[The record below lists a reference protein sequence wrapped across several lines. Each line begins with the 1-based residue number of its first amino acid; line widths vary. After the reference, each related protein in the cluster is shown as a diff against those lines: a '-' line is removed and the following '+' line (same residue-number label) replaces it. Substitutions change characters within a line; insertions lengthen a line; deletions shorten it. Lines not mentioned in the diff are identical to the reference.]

1 MRPYLFGTAVAAA
14 WLTASR
20 LHRLQSCDSLV
31 FSLASLY
38 EWDPFFWEQ
47 DRVGLLLPLL
57 VSPVRDPFAN
67 LLALTGL
74 MSLAGLLVPL
84 LLARLV
90 CPHPA
95 AYAAATLGNAVLVAF
110 GPDVLH
116 ENLFVA
122 CNYPLALCFGLPALK
137 LLDRPT
143 AGRWVLALGLLLLAH
158 WVYLG
163 VAVFLAALAAARWL
177 VRPRWASWWAG
188 ARVALALGVSV
199 AVMAVLSAE
208 WRVLHPEIDETP
220 SSGLPA
226 VDWPRNWLA
235 FFDSLATF
243 DGVTTWSLAVLAAA
257 GGGLLASV
265 LAGRRLW
272 PVALLALPLVPAAAI
287 ELLLLGTR
295 AWPAMNQH
303 HPRYLLAGLSAVWVA
318 LLATAWVPVFR
329 LRPAAAGVTAF
340 ALLSAAIGV
349 RYGPPSLAAAR
360 FELDD
365 NLGRDT
371 ADYLSAQADA
381 VSGEYMAT
389 WPNVW
394 HVNLVAHERGEG
406 RVIAGVSARS
416 APWAWRWRTGPLKGG
431 FRLAGPFDQEPQ
443 VRRWVRHHG
452 LRVTGGPT
460 RHGRLIVFT
469 VEPAD

>member
-1 MRPYLFGTAVAAA
+1 MRPHLFGTAVAAA

-31 FSLASLY
+31 FSLSSLY
-38 EWDPFFWEQ
+38 EWAPFFWEQ

-67 LLALTGL
+67 LLVLTGL

-95 AYAAATLGNAVLVAF
+95 AYAAATLGNAVLVAV

-122 CNYPLALCFGLPALK
+122 CNYPLSLCLGLPALM

-143 AGRWVLALGLLLLAH
+143 AGRWLLALGLLLLAH

-163 VAVFLAALAAARWL
+163 VAVFLAAVAAARWL
-177 VRPRWASWWAG
+177 VRPRWRTWWAG

-199 AVMAVLSAE
+199 TAMTVLSAE

-220 SSGLPA
+220 ASGLPV
-226 VDWPRNWLA
+226 VDWPKNWLE
-235 FFDSLATF
+235 FFHSLAAF
-243 DGVTTWSLAVLAAA
+243 DGVGAWAVAVAGVAGAGLAAS
-257 GGGLLASV
+257 L
-265 LAGRRLW
+265 LAGRRVG
-272 PVALLALPLVPAAAI
+272 PVARLGLPLVLAAGV

-303 HPRYLLAGLSAVWVA
+303 HPRYLLAGLSGVWVA
-318 LLATAWVPVFR
+318 VLAAAWVPVFR
-329 LRPAAAGVTAF
+329 LRPSVAAGVTLV
-340 ALLSAAIGV
+340 LLAGAV
-349 RYGPPSLAAAR
+349 LWRYGPPSLAAAR

-371 ADYLSAQADA
+371 ADYLSADAAA

-406 RVIAGVSARS
+406 RVIVGVSARS

-452 LRVTGGPT
+452 LTVTAGPT

-469 VEPAD
+469 VEPAG